1 MQSEHDS
8 RHGRR
13 AQRGYNLVEVMIA
26 TALLGVVILSI
37 VTLFFIGKRNVYSG
51 KQMTAANAV
60 ATRVLEDL
68 ALMSATDVL
77 SNFNITDSTT
87 LASNTVGGTAYPG
100 SVLRDTRGTIDNNT
114 DPSGYLARWKA
125 LVDNTATFA
134 QKGRVV
140 LVIIP
145 SQPVDGDNP
154 VSTAQIVR
162 VRGFV
167 EWREG
172 IRPRSVSFEASKL
185 QRP

>member
-1 MQSEHDS
+1 MRSERDS
-8 RHGRR
+8 IRPRHGEK
-13 AQRGYNLVEVMIA
+13 GYNLIEVLVA

-51 KQMTAANAV
+51 KQMTAANSV

-77 SNFNITDSTT
+77 TNFNITDNTN
-87 LASNTVGGTAYPG
+87 LGSNTVAGATFTG
-100 SVLRDTRGTIDNNT
+100 SVLRDTRGTVDTTT

-125 LVDNTATFA
+125 LVDNTGTFA
-134 QKGRVV
+134 RRGRVV
-140 LVIIP
+140 LVVIP
-145 SQPVDGDNP
+145 ATPVDNNRP
-154 VSTAQIVR
+154 VTTAQVVR

-167 EWREG
+167 EWSEG
-172 IRPRSVSFEASKL
+172 VRSRSVSFDASKL